1 MAGIKGMFKNSE
13 VIMAVGIVGIIFML
27 IIPIPAMALDI
38 LIAINLMISLM
49 VILTVINLKNTADFS
64 VFPSLLL
71 LTTIFRLALNV
82 SSTRMILSQGQ
93 AFDSKI
99 IKAFG
104 NFVVG
109 GNYVIG
115 LVIFLIIIAVQF
127 IVITKGATRVSEVA
141 ARFRLDAMP
150 NKYMAIDGEQA
161 SGAITEAEATT
172 KRTRVQQETDFY
184 GSMDGAS
191 KFVKGDVTVGLLIT
205 FINILGGIIIGTVM
219 RGESF
224 AVAAKTYLLF
234 SIGDGLVTQIPA
246 LLLSI
251 ATGIIVTR
259 SSSESQLSEEI
270 TSQLFK
276 QATVMFIAAG
286 FLVFLGIL
294 PGFPKIPLF
303 ALAGLLIY
311 AGLKIK
317 NVKKE
322 DADAE
327 GIEDETEVEPDML
340 APAVPEQLEIEI
352 GYSLVPLVDE
362 SQGGDLL
369 ERIKNL
375 RKRMANNMGIS
386 VPRVRI
392 RDNPS
397 ILPNNYS
404 LKIRGVEVGRGEL
417 NINQFMVMNPNGLP
431 DEIPGFDTKDPT
443 FSQPAR
449 WIAKDNRGEAENLG
463 YTVVDCPS
471 ILVTHLG
478 EIIRIYAPDLL
489 SMQQVQI
496 YTDDVEGRAPAAV
509 KEMREKGARVSD
521 VQKVLQNLLR
531 EHVSISDIDKII
543 ELIAEHYEA
552 GIKHDFL
559 TEKIRQGL
567 GMQITSSYA
576 EAGVLKAVELDGELE
591 ETLSSAIDYDSEG
604 NMSSSIDPEI
614 LRAIIDRTTEV
625 LSSIDDPEY
634 KNVVLCTAPNRLFL
648 QQIYEKSIP
657 SVSVVSYNELSRNLS
672 LTVVGQLSIYE
683 AFETAN

>member
-1 MAGIKGMFKNSE
+1 M
-13 VIMAVGIVGIIFML
+13 
-27 IIPIPAMALDI
+27 
-38 LIAINLMISLM
+38 
-49 VILTVINLKNTADFS
+49 
-64 VFPSLLL
+64 L

-104 NFVVG
+104 DFVVG

-127 IVITKGATRVSEVA
+127 IVITKGATRISEVA
-141 ARFRLDAMP
+141 ARFSLDAMP
-150 NKYMAIDGEQA
+150 NKYMSIDNELA
-161 SGAITEAEATT
+161 AGAITDDEAKV
-172 KRTRVQQETDFY
+172 KRELVQQESKFY
-184 GSMDGAS
+184 GAMDGAS

-224 AVAAKTYLLF
+224 SAAAEIYLLF
-234 SIGDGLVTQIPA
+234 TIGDGLVTQIPA
-246 LLLSI
+246 LLMST

-259 SSSESQLSEEI
+259 SSSEAKLSEEI
-270 TSQLFK
+270 LGQLFK
-276 QATVMFIAAG
+276 QAKVMFISAG
-286 FLVFLGIL
+286 FLLFLAIL

-303 ALAGLLIY
+303 ALAALLVY

-322 DADAE
+322 ESEAE
-327 GIEDETEVEPDML
+327 GIEDEAEPEPDML
-340 APAVPEQLEIEI
+340 SPAVPEQLEIEI

-375 RKRMANNMGIS
+375 RRRMANDMGIS

-397 ILPNNYS
+397 LPSPNNYS

-431 DEIPGFDTKDPT
+431 DEIPGYDTKDPT

-449 WIAKDNRGEAENLG
+449 WITKENRAEAESLG

-478 EIIRIYAPDLL
+478 EIIRNYAPDLL
-489 SMQQVQI
+489 AMQQVQRYI
-496 YTDDVEGRAPAAV
+496 DDVETRAPAVV
-509 KEMREKGARVSD
+509 KEMHRKEASVTD

-531 EHVSISDIDKII
+531 EHVSIGDIDKIL
-543 ELIAEHYEA
+543 ELIAEHYER
-552 GIKHDFL
+552 GISHDIL
-559 TEKIRQGL
+559 TEKVRQGL

-576 EAGVLKAVELDGELE
+576 EGGVLKAVEVDGELE
-591 ETLSSAIDYDSEG
+591 EMLSNAIDYDSEG
-604 NMSSSIDPEI
+604 NMSSSIEPEI

-625 LSSIDDPEY
+625 LSTIDDPDY

-683 AFETAN
+683 AFETAT